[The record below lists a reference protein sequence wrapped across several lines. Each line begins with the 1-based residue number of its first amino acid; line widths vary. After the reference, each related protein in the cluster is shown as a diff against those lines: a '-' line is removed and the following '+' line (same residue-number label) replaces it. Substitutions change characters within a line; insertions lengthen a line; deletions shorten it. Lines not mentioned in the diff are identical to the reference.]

1 MKYTVNDG
9 CIGCGLCE
17 GTCPEVFSMTGEN
30 VAKAISMIWRR
41 AILTAVSHRERHLSY
56 CLMTGAARYVA

>member
-17 GTCPEVFSMTGEN
+17 GTCPKVFSLNDEGKAQAIEGE
-30 VAKAISMIWRR
+30 VPAEALVSAAEAKDSCPVGAIEE
-41 AILTAVSHRERHLSY
+41 A
-56 CLMTGAARYVA
+56 